1 MTITSWKSDD
11 YPEQLDAVLDSLG
24 IPDDDRFS
32 AALELGL
39 IDGDCI
45 QTEDDEVWLLTER
58 TQILRNIEAA
68 RKRANRSIA
77 ELVTA
82 GEIVRPDLA

>member
-1 MTITSWKSDD
+1 VTITSWKSDD

-24 IPDDDRFS
+24 IPDRFS